1 MSAAGEVGVPSL
13 VVRLTLLAFWLGAA
27 TVFSAIVAPA
37 LFDVLPTRTLAGLVV
52 GRVLPVIFYAG
63 IVIAGIDLVIDLR
76 GAHHAGRIAADTV
89 MLLTCAAAQFLVS
102 PRIERVR
109 AAIAGP
115 IEQLDPADPRRV
127 EFGRLHAVSV
137 GLLGVAMIA
146 ALVAIIAIARTMIAA
161 RDTRQSPLTSNSL
174 LSTDHA

>member
-1 MSAAGEVGVPSL
+1 MSALQGGPSL
-13 VVRLTLLAFWLGAA
+13 LMRVTLLAFWLGAA
-27 TVFSAIVAPA
+27 TLFSAIVAPA

-52 GRVLPVIFYAG
+52 GRVLPMIFYAG
-63 IVIAGIDLVIDLR
+63 MLIAAIDVAIELR
-76 GAHHAGRIAADTV
+76 GPRHAGRLVTDIM
-89 MLLTCAAAQFLVS
+89 MLLTCGAAQFLVA
-102 PRIERVR
+102 PRIERIR

-115 IEQLDPADPRRV
+115 IEQLDAADPRRL

-146 ALVAIIAIARTMIAA
+146 ALIAIIVLARTLITA
-161 RDTRQSPLTSNSL
+161 RDARPTPLTSNSF

>member
-1 MSAAGEVGVPSL
+1 MSAAEGGSSL
-13 VVRLTLLAFWLGAA
+13 AVRLTLLAFWLGAA
-27 TVFSAIVAPA
+27 TLFSAIVAPA

-52 GRVLPVIFYAG
+52 GRVLPVLFYAG
-63 IVIAGIDLVIDLR
+63 IVIAAIDLALDLR
-76 GAHHAGRIAADTV
+76 GAHHVGRLATDLV
-89 MLLTCAAAQFLVS
+89 MLLTCSGAQWLVS

-109 AAIAGP
+109 AAITGP
-115 IEQLDPADPRRV
+115 IEQLAPTDPRRL

-146 ALVAIIAIARTMIAA
+146 ALVAIIGLARTMIVA
-161 RDTRQSPLTSNSL
+161 RDARPSPVTSNSL

>member
-1 MSAAGEVGVPSL
+1 MSAAEGGPSL
-13 VVRLTLLAFWLGAA
+13 LVRLTLLAFWLGAA
-27 TVFSAIVAPA
+27 TLFSAIVAPA

-63 IVIAGIDLVIDLR
+63 IVVALIDAVVELR
-76 GAHHAGRIAADTV
+76 GPHHVGRLSADV
-89 MLLTCAAAQFLVS
+89 GMLLTCGVAQFALS

-115 IEQLDPADPRRV
+115 IEQLDAGDPRRL
-127 EFGRLHAVSV
+127 EFGRLHAMSV
-137 GLLGVAMIA
+137 GLLGIAMIA
-146 ALVAIIAIARTMIAA
+146 AFVAIIALARSMIAA
-161 RDTRQSPLTSNSL
+161 RDARPSTLTSKSL

>member
-1 MSAAGEVGVPSL
+1 MSAAEGGASL
-13 VVRLTLLAFWLGAA
+13 LVRLALLAFWLGAA
-27 TVFSAIVAPA
+27 TLFSAIVAPA

-63 IVIAGIDLVIDLR
+63 MLVAAIDAVIELR
-76 GAHHAGRIAADTV
+76 GAHYVGRLATDFV
-89 MLLTCAAAQFLVS
+89 MLLTCGVAQSVFS

-127 EFGRLHAVSV
+127 EFGRLHALSV
-137 GLLGVAMIA
+137 GLLGIAMIA
-146 ALVAIIAIARTMIAA
+146 GLVAIIALARTMIAA
-161 RDTRQSPLTSNSL
+161 RDMRPSSLTSNSL

>member
-1 MSAAGEVGVPSL
+1 MNAAEGGSSL

-27 TVFSAIVAPA
+27 TVFSAVVAPA

-63 IVIAGIDLVIDLR
+63 IAISAIDLVVDLR
-76 GAHHAGRIAADTV
+76 GARHPGRIATDAV
-89 MLLTCAAAQFLVS
+89 MLLACGAAQLLVS

-115 IEQLDPADPRRV
+115 IEQLDSADPRRV
-127 EFGRLHAVSV
+127 EFGRLHGVSV

-146 ALVAIIAIARTMIAA
+146 ALVAIIGLARTMIAA
-161 RDTRQSPLTSNSL
+161 REARPSSLTSNSL